1 VNPRALL
8 ITAATALALLAA
20 APASTPAA
28 SNSGIA
34 QRAQALELAIGR
46 EMNVIRS
53 QHGLRQLAGSTQLRS
68 AASSHSKAMLDQGFF
83 AHESPD
89 GTQFSERL
97 RRFYPARSG
106 YWTVGENLA
115 MVGSAEP
122 AARELVGM
130 WMASPHHRSNLLDPN
145 WREFGLGVRFSP
157 SAQGTFGGM
166 ATWVVTL
173 DFGSRRP

>member
-8 ITAATALALLAA
+8 ISAATALALLAV
-20 APASTPAA
+20 TPAA
-28 SNSGIA
+28 TPAAPQSGIA
-34 QRAQALELAIGR
+34 QRAQALETAIGR
-46 EMNVIRS
+46 EVNVLRS
-53 QHGLRQLAGSTQLRS
+53 ERGLRQLAGSTQLRL
-68 AASSHSKAMLDQGFF
+68 AASSHSKAMLDHGFF

-89 GTQFSERL
+89 GTPFSERL

-115 MVGSAEP
+115 MVGSADP
-122 AARELVGM
+122 IARELVDL
-130 WMASPHHRSNLLDPN
+130 WMASPHHRSNLLNPD

-157 SAQGTFGGM
+157 AAQGTFGGM

-173 DFGSRRP
+173 DLGSRRP